1 MRQFYEINDGQAM
14 NDNAIET
21 DIVLIDII
29 DFSRLQMDEQLEI
42 ISYLSLTYKK
52 MIRKMLKNSGMT
64 MEKMLQRII
73 PTGDGFYCILHPDLR
88 GFGPIL
94 GLSFIHFSDY
104 IAKEYPYF
112 RGIRVAVHTGKV
124 HRFEDILGND
134 NYVGDGLNECARYIE
149 IKNLIISTVIISDKA
164 YDALNTFLRLHPDFH
179 ELLKKC
185 EFRHS
190 SLHTFSDKHNI
201 QRHGYLIWMRKGAI
215 IPPPRAEWFASP
227 AESR

>member
-1 MRQFYEINDGQAM
+1 MTQHS
-14 NDNAIET
+14 IET

-29 DFSRLQMDEQLEI
+29 DFSRLSMTQQLEI

-52 MIRKMLKNSGMT
+52 MIQKMLKSSNIPM
-64 MEKMLQRII
+64 KRMLQGII

-94 GLSFIHFSDY
+94 GLSFLHFSDY

-112 RGIRVAVHTGKV
+112 KGIRVAVHTGEIY
-124 HRFEDILGND
+124 RFEDILGHD

-149 IKNLIISTVIISDKA
+149 IKNLIISTVIISDNA
-164 YDALNTFLRLHPDFH
+164 YRSLDEFLKRYPDFH
-179 ELLKKC
+179 TLLNQC

-190 SLHTFSDKHNI
+190 SLHTFFDKHKI
-201 QRHGYLIWMRKGAI
+201 ERHGYLIWMHKGGI
-215 IPPPRAEWFASP
+215 IPPPKLKNP
-227 AESR
+227 ARPADKE

>member
-1 MRQFYEINDGQAM
+1 M
-14 NDNAIET
+14 NKTAIET

-29 DFSRLQMDEQLEI
+29 DFSRLSMDEQLEI

-52 MIRKMLKNSGMT
+52 MIRKMLKSSGMP
-64 MEKMLQRII
+64 MEKMIQRII

-164 YDALNTFLRLHPDFH
+164 YESLNTFLHLHPDFH
-179 ELLKKC
+179 ALLNKC

-190 SLHTFSDKHNI
+190 SLHTFTDKHKI
-201 QRHGYLIWMRKGAI
+201 ERHGYLIWMRKGAI
-215 IPPPRAEWFASP
+215 IPPPKVGWTAPSSKEK
-227 AESR
+227 